1 MNTKK
6 NKLENF
12 NEITISY
19 DSLNLKIKKIITI
32 RNQNKI
38 LLEEKFKNYKDKIL
52 CKDILSQKK
61 EFLMINNGVIF
72 YKKN

>member
-38 LLEEKFKNYKDKIL
+38 SLEEKFKNYKDKIL
-52 CKDILSQKK
+52 CKDLKWDGPVGEEI
-61 EFLMINNGVIF
+61 
-72 YKKN
+72 

>member
-38 LLEEKFKNYKDKIL
+38 SLEEKFKNYKDKIL
-52 CKDILSQKK
+52 CKDFEWDGPVGEEI
-61 EFLMINNGVIF
+61 
-72 YKKN
+72 

>member
-19 DSLNLKIKKIITI
+19 DSLNLKIIKIKSYV
-32 RNQNKI
+32 KI
-38 LLEEKFKNYKDKIL
+38 
-52 CKDILSQKK
+52 
-61 EFLMINNGVIF
+61 
-72 YKKN
+72 

>member
-38 LLEEKFKNYKDKIL
+38 SLEEKFKNYKDKIL
-52 CKDILSQKK
+52 CKDLKWDDPVGEEI
-61 EFLMINNGVIF
+61 
-72 YKKN
+72 